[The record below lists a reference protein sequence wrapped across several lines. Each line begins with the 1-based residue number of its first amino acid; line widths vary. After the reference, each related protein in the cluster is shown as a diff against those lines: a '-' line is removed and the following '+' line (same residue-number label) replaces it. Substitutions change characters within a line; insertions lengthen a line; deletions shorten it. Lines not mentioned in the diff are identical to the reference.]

1 MSTEITRMYANAAT
15 AAKAASELREEGYGD
30 VFVVGPPAAD
40 TPLSAIAAQI
50 AQGRVLLA
58 DAKIYAKGVAAGHAL
73 VTDVSLKR
81 KLRNFVGMAKD
92 KQPLFEIYVKEKA
105 IPNHQHKR
113 AYAGIGREELLAG
126 DDKKRK
132 GGRCGGRCAA
142 VDVPQLL

>member
-73 VTDVSLKR
+73 VTVHAPFGSGAVATSSVSAKSSDAVSAGGMGVPPAARSATNTLGGGAHAPEVIKASGVRRNSPSVR
-81 KLRNFVGMAKD
+81 KKHMLS
-92 KQPLFEIYVKEKA
+92 
-105 IPNHQHKR
+105 H
-113 AYAGIGREELLAG
+113 
-126 DDKKRK
+126 
-132 GGRCGGRCAA
+132 A
-142 VDVPQLL
+142 VP